1 MTTWGRQGL
10 GHGVGPPAD
19 PTLLAQRL
27 ASAPGWGSQQ
37 EGPTEARRGLGGG
50 TSLCHHIRLSHTSV
64 VGRRVPRGL
73 LERSL
78 SAWRKLWLGTAAPPQ
93 SRPRETAVAA
103 MGARPGLV
111 GDAGAGRV
119 PRGGGGCGR
128 QPPGFRQDRQ
138 PQNPVRGTLSHP
150 CSWPGL
156 DPKSCC
162 CEAVHTVVLSPGS
175 KPPARGPAQPLGPPL
190 SYFTGGNW
198 PLEWSSALGREVG
211 AGPVWS
217 APSWVA
223 SGLVS
228 PFPRA
233 WHTAGI

>member
-37 EGPTEARRGLGGG
+37 EGPTEAGRGLGGG

-73 LERSL
+73 LERGL

-119 PRGGGGCGR
+119 PRWGGGCGR

-175 KPPARGPAQPLGPPL
+175 KPPARVPCP
-190 SYFTGGNW
+190 
-198 PLEWSSALGREVG
+198 ALGTTTVLLHRGEL
-211 AGPVWS
+211 
-217 APSWVA
+217 A
-223 SGLVS
+223 SGVVQRPWPGSGRWAHVVS
-228 PFPRA
+228 P
-233 WHTAGI
+233 